1 MRTRSTAVL
10 AITNMITLLTNRCST
25 KNNLLLQEI
34 LMIFLS
40 VPQPLKLLAN
50 IFLLHRYIYLVKCRL
65 QSWSLVLHLHAL
77 VHVGSIL

>member
-50 IFLLHRYIYLVKCRL
+50 IFFLHRYI
-65 QSWSLVLHLHAL
+65 
-77 VHVGSIL
+77 